1 MTRIFTHS
9 LTHPENQQVGKCSER
24 HLKSDWKD
32 TGHGIH
38 PAGDASE
45 HVSLVREVL
54 LCGYCNAAG
63 EEERDREDETGSFT
77 SSPEYM
83 LQFVFS
89 IWEITAAPLF
99 KEIPEFRTQ

>member
-9 LTHPENQQVGKCSER
+9 LTHPENQQVGQCSER
-24 HLKSDWKD
+24 CLKSDWKD

-63 EEERDREDETGSFT
+63 EEERDREDETGPLT
-77 SSPEYM
+77 SSPEYVHATVCVFHLGNNSGTS
-83 LQFVFS
+83 LQRN
-89 IWEITAAPLF
+89 P
-99 KEIPEFRTQ
+99 

>member
-77 SSPEYM
+77 SSATPDNIHATVCVFYLGNNSGTS
-83 LQFVFS
+83 LQRN
-89 IWEITAAPLF
+89 P
-99 KEIPEFRTQ
+99 